1 MCVCKG
7 VGCGVSGVCGVWRVW
22 GLVAGVW
29 GRVGGMVALQ
39 TLMARYTVQPLAK
52 PQLPLL
58 LCFILFSFSGVLKKV
73 GIGMLFFKVSP

>member
-1 MCVCKG
+1 VVYG
-7 VGCGVSGVCGVWRVW
+7 GCGGWWLVS
-22 GLVAGVW
+22 GVW

-39 TLMARYTVQPLAK
+39 TLMTRYTVQPLTK